1 MRRTSID
8 STVLE
13 SDEEVVKA
21 FFQQKIVELQE
32 IVLGY
37 ANAIEEMKRAVGLKS
52 R

>member
-32 IVLGY
+32 IALGY
-37 ANAIEEMKRAVGLKS
+37 ANAIEEMAPSSLKS